1 MLDVRLRHSIDARMA
16 ANLVWIDLEM
26 TGLDA
31 EKDAIIEIASV
42 VTDAE
47 LRVLAEG
54 PDLAIQAP
62 EVALA
67 GMDDWN
73 AEHHEA
79 SGLLAR
85 VRREGVGLREAEART
100 LSFIE
105 RFASAGCSPLC
116 GNSVWQD
123 RRFLAKHMPAL
134 DGYLHYRNIDVSSVK
149 ELALRWRPDVA
160 EQVRKQSA
168 HLALADIHESIEEL
182 RLYRRQFF
190 RLN

>member
-1 MLDVRLRHSIDARMA
+1 MA

-62 EVALA
+62 EAALA
-67 GMDDWN
+67 SMDDWN

-85 VRREGVGLREAEART
+85 VRSEGIGLREAEART

-134 DGYLHYRNIDVSSVK
+134 DDYLHYRNIDVSSVK
-149 ELALRWRPDVA
+149 ELARRWRPDVA
-160 EQVRKQSA
+160 KQVRKQNA

-182 RLYRRQFF
+182 RLYRRHFF
-190 RLN
+190 RLS